1 MNESPER
8 AKDAINFLFLFF
20 FFRPCQGSC
29 SENCPTPGWRGCPT
43 IAGYTR
49 KKATANDFKNSLH
62 AISNRLPVFS
72 SPFPVLLG

>member
-1 MNESPER
+1 
-8 AKDAINFLFLFF
+8 
-20 FFRPCQGSC
+20 
-29 SENCPTPGWRGCPT
+29 GCPT

-72 SPFPVLLG
+72 SPFPVLLGKFLLLQRFLCRIRYAFAAI